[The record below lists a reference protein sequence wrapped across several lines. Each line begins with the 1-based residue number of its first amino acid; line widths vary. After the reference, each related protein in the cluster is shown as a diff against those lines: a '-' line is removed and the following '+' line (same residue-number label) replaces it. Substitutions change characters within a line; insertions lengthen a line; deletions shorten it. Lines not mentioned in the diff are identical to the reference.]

1 MGKQLRYKNFKK
13 VHEDAHS
20 ATLQHPEG
28 HQIKIAKG
36 ALSDH
41 IKKQLSA
48 LPFAEGGEVDE
59 STEPQYVNGKE
70 VGRTPKATH
79 RIDAYGNTADYQPE
93 KEHHVES
100 VPLSNENVRKT
111 PEGPTNALR
120 HAFGMADGG
129 DVPEQHAA
137 MSMPNGQE
145 VPSNLSA
152 EQPQQDITSQMAN
165 MQLPQQDIAQGPTN
179 QALPQAPQAQSIPGM
194 DQNYP
199 AQAMQQAQSGIVG
212 QAKAEAHLGNKE
224 ADILQHQQ
232 RSDAMLNQM
241 HQQKQQELT
250 GEIDNVI
257 ADVKNQKIDPN
268 HFWNSKSNLGKASTA
283 IGLILGGMGAGLT
296 GGPNPALQFLNQQI
310 DRDIEGQKM
319 QMGQKMNMMTALQH
333 QFGNEIDATNMAK
346 AMQAGVYASQLQEA
360 AAKSKDPMAL
370 ARAQQANAQ
379 ILAQYGPMVQQTA
392 MRQAILGGMK
402 QGNVEPEKAVP
413 YLVPQ
418 EHQKEVYN
426 EIKKAQDV
434 NQLEKPILENFDK
447 AAKENTIL
455 KTGFGKVRTPV
466 SIQTLQAM
474 ALPMIHDQEG
484 RVNEYEMK
492 TLQDLMPQPGD
503 TDTKIAGKRQGW
515 INFMHQKQATPT
527 ANSFGI
533 QVPKS
538 SAGKFNPR

>member
-1 MGKQLRYKNFKK
+1 MSKQLRYKNFKK
-13 VHEDAHS
+13 VHEDAHT

-48 LPFAEGGEVDE
+48 LPFAEGGEVNE

-70 VGRTPKATH
+70 VGRTPKATA
-79 RIDAYGNTADYQPE
+79 RVDVMGDTASYTPE
-93 KEHHVES
+93 KEHHAES
-100 VPLSNENVRKT
+100 KPMSTENVRQT
-111 PEGPTNALR
+111 PEGPTNAFR

-129 DVPEQHAA
+129 DVPHGG

-145 VPSNLSA
+145 MQSNLNS

-165 MQLPQQDIAQGPTN
+165 MQLPQQDIAQGPAN
-179 QALPQAPQAQSIPGM
+179 QALPQAPQVQPIPSM
-194 DQNYP
+194 DQNFP

-212 QAKAEAHLGNKE
+212 QAQVEAGLGNKE
-224 ADILQHQQ
+224 AKLANESTKQLQDINTLHQK
-232 RSDAMLNQM
+232 
-241 HQQKQQELT
+241 KQQELT
-250 GEIDNVI
+250 NEIDNVI

-268 HFWNSKSNLGKASTA
+268 HFWANRSSLGKASTA

-333 QFGNEIDATNMAK
+333 QFGNNIDATNMAK

-413 YLVPQ
+413 YLVP
-418 EHQKEVYN
+418 EPHQKEVYS

-455 KTGFGKVRTPV
+455 RTGFGHVRTPV

-503 TDTKIAGKRQGW
+503 TDAKIAGKRQGW

-538 SAGKFNPR
+538 ITQDKFHK